1 MQSRNSEWI
10 RLAGAMIV
18 AILSLTGCSSVLHL
32 SSYQRPVSI
41 TIDGSNQ
48 EWSSVPSY
56 AAKGKF
62 MLSVV
67 NDDEY
72 LYLCISTREEQLQTQ
87 LMGMGATVWFDPE
100 GGTTKG
106 FGIKYPLGRQPG
118 ERPPAMSRNDGN
130 DQTREMRGGSLL
142 EMEVVGADETDRVRL
157 LVTNSMGIR
166 SAIARSVEGMLAYE
180 LQVPLKRTP
189 EHPYALGVLSS
200 SHVGLGIEI
209 GSAGRPPGENR
220 SDSGG
225 PPGGPDGGGRPP
237 GNGMPGGQGGPPKGS
252 MPLREGGSMEGLELW
267 FDVALSVLK

>member
-1 MQSRNSEWI
+1 M
-10 RLAGAMIV
+10 
-18 AILSLTGCSSVLHL
+18 LHL
-32 SSYQRPVSI
+32 SSYQRPASI

-48 EWSSVPSY
+48 EWSSIPSY

-72 LYLCISTREEQLQTQ
+72 LYLCISTRDEQLQTQ

-100 GGTTKG
+100 GGTAKG

-118 ERPPAMSRNDGN
+118 ERPPAMGRNDGI
-130 DQTREMRGGSLL
+130 DQAREMGGGSLL
-142 EMEVVGADETDRVRL
+142 EMEVVGADESDRTRL
-157 LVTNSMGIR
+157 PVNNSMGIR
-166 SAIARSVEGMLAYE
+166 TAMARSVGGMLAYE
-180 LQVPLKRTP
+180 LKVPLKKTQ

-200 SHVGLGIEI
+200 AHVGLGIEI
-209 GSAGRPPGENR
+209 GRAGRRPGESG
-220 SDSGG
+220 SDFGG
-225 PPGGPDGGGRPP
+225 PPGGQDGGGRPP

-252 MPLREGGSMEGLELW
+252 MPSRESGNVESLELW